1 MAVIVNNETIVPFL
15 GERLSFVR
23 GLDPLGLQNTSD
35 TTFSF
40 LLPGLNNV
48 TGRIRYYSFYCWLL
62 DAYSKESGST
72 NPKDQRQFIRRSE
85 FIVALI
91 SQYIDGDSSSIPG
104 SNYAGAEVN
113 AKGLTHHNLQEG
125 IYKPD
130 GSTRDTYWNYSS
142 GAFGQ
147 YYLGS
152 LRDIGIVAER
162 ENHADIY
169 VRTNKRE
176 NEFVSGE
183 ELAVSF
189 SNNISASNQR
199 LFLNC
204 VKSGSINEKQIKE
217 LLPQFNL
224 TKISSTSKEQELLR
238 NLLLQKDY
246 PLRIEETPY
255 TLRRQTIKH
264 LLHFLSINKDEFY
277 DRIFVYDCYDG
288 KGKNDNEMDLCLTGW
303 YYYQLNEFWQYACTS
318 ILNGTLNYLEQQA
331 GLDWMALPKLVKDVT
346 ENIVSELKKQKLIK
360 TGDELV
366 NNILSDISGK
376 QTEYDFFENTA
387 NEELN
392 IKSANALLLIFKLY
406 YANQNNLD
414 NLKVYSQE
422 NDLAKDGEVVSYFI
436 TQFNNHK
443 NKPVSKFVYDFI
455 FSNII
460 YRHQYVAFRKIGG
473 GSLSTQKFIIEDQH
487 IRYVGNFDAGYT
499 SPRIGRL
506 MTFLKDLEI
515 VTPDNSITKSGKLML
530 KNLKTE
536 SD

>member
-1 MAVIVNNETIVPFL
+1 MAVIANNESIVPFL

-104 SNYAGAEVN
+104 SNYAGGEVN
-113 AKGLTHHNLQEG
+113 AKGLTQHNLQEG

-130 GSTRDTYWNYSS
+130 GSTRDTYWNYPS

-162 ENHADIY
+162 ENHAGIY
-169 VRTNKRE
+169 VRTNKKE
-176 NEFVSGE
+176 NQFVSGE
-183 ELAVSF
+183 ELAEAF
-189 SNNISASNQR
+189 SLNITASGQG

-204 VKSGSINEKQIKE
+204 VKSGLINEKQIKE
-217 LLPQFNL
+217 LLPHFNL
-224 TKISSTSKEQELLR
+224 TEIPSGSEEQELLKR
-238 NLLLQKDY
+238 LLLQKDY

-264 LLHFLSINKDEFY
+264 LLHFLSIYTDEFY
-277 DRIFVYDCYDG
+277 DRMFVYNCYDG
-288 KGKNDNEMDLCLTGW
+288 KGKTENKEDLCLTGW
-303 YYYQLNEFWQYACTS
+303 YYYQLNEFWQFACTS

-331 GLDWMALPKLVKDVT
+331 GLNWMAIPKLVKDAT
-346 ENIVSELKKQKLIK
+346 EKIVSEFKKLKVIK
-360 TGDELV
+360 TGDEPV
-366 NNILSDISGK
+366 NNILSAIMEK
-376 QTEYDFFENTA
+376 QSEYDFFENTA
-387 NEELN
+387 NEEFN
-392 IKSANALLLIFKLY
+392 VKSANAFLLIFKLY
-406 YANQNNLD
+406 YANQNYLD
-414 NLKVYSQE
+414 SLKIYSQE
-422 NDLAKDGEVVSYFI
+422 NNLAKDGEVVSYFI
-436 TQFNNHK
+436 TQFNSHR
-443 NKPVSKFVYDFI
+443 NKPLSKFVYDFI

-487 IRYVGNFDAGYT
+487 IRYIGNFDAGYT
-499 SPRIGRL
+499 SPRISRL
-506 MTFLKDLEI
+506 LTFLKDLEI
-515 VTPDNSITKSGKLML
+515 ITSDNRITKSGKLML
-530 KNLKTE
+530 KNLMTE

>member
-1 MAVIVNNETIVPFL
+1 MAVIANNESVVPFL
-15 GERLSFVR
+15 AERLNFVR

-62 DAYSKESGST
+62 DAYSKEFGST
-72 NPKDQRQFIRRSE
+72 NPIEQRQFIRRSE

-113 AKGLTHHNLQEG
+113 AKEITYHNLQEG
-125 IYKPD
+125 TYKPD
-130 GSTRDTYWNYSS
+130 GSTRDTYWNYPS

-162 ENHADIY
+162 ENHAGIY

-176 NEFVSGE
+176 NEFVCGE
-183 ELAVSF
+183 GLAVAF
-189 SNNISASNQR
+189 SSNISASNQR

-204 VKSGSINEKQIKE
+204 VKSGSINEKQIIE

-224 TKISSTSKEQELLR
+224 TEIPSGSEEQELLKK
-238 NLLLQKDY
+238 LLLQKDY

-255 TLRRQTIKH
+255 TFRRQTIKY
-264 LLHFLSINKDEFY
+264 LLHFLTFHKNEFY

-288 KGKNDNEMDLCLTGW
+288 KGKNKNEEDVCLTGW

-318 ILNGTLNYLEQQA
+318 ILNGTLNYLEQQV
-331 GLDWMALPKLVKDVT
+331 GLNWMALPRLVEDVT
-346 ENIVSELKKQKLIK
+346 EKIVSELKQQKVIK
-360 TGDELV
+360 AGDELV
-366 NNILSDISGK
+366 NDILSAISEK
-376 QTEYDFFENTA
+376 PTEYNFFENTT

-392 IKSANALLLIFKLY
+392 VKSANAFLLILKLY
-406 YANQNNLD
+406 HANQDNLD
-414 NLKVYSQE
+414 SLKIYSQV
-422 NDLAKDGEVVSYFI
+422 NGLAKDGEVVSYFI
-436 TQFNNHK
+436 TQFINHR
-443 NKPVSKFVYDFI
+443 NKPLSKFVYDFI

-473 GSLSTQKFIIEDQH
+473 GSLSTQKFVIEDQH
-487 IRYVGNFDAGYT
+487 IRYIGNFDAGYT

-515 VTPDNSITKSGKLML
+515 ITPDNIITKSGELML
-530 KNLKTE
+530 KNLMRG